1 MSFRRNL
8 HWLIYPL
15 FILSC
20 ARQTSP
26 TGGPKDTIPP
36 ILVRSFPAKQQ
47 INFKGDKIELLFN
60 EMVAVSNPKEQVII
74 TPDVGKDYEIT
85 ANKNKVTLTLKTKLK
100 DSTTYSFNFRDA
112 VQDITE
118 KNPAVNL
125 KLALSTGSYI
135 DSLSVQGK
143 TFDPIKN
150 KDLKDITVA
159 LYQSDTFNILKHK
172 AVYITKSNEKGDYI
186 IENLKPGTYYIYA
199 IDDKNRNLLV
209 DSKTEIYGYLID
221 SINLTAN
228 IKAVTIPL
236 VKLDARTLKFT
247 NSRPYNTYFNIKT
260 SKNLKSYKLTSPGEV
275 ILSSFGDDQANIKV
289 YNTFDTKDSVAV
301 RFQALDSINNTLD
314 TTLYAKFNQ
323 REVKPEA
330 FTIKS
335 EGFKVIANKGIIKG
349 KIQFNKPLLD
359 IRFDSIIYRID
370 SMKTVTFSRENI
382 SWDSLHNKL
391 TLEKTFDKTLLEKP
405 KESEIP
411 VNQKQPPSKPSKD
424 SKSPPK
430 KIINNQLYIGDASF
444 ISIELDSSKRFEE
457 QLRPQTLEESGILFI
472 EIETTQP
479 HYIIELLDKNF
490 NLVSSQHDIRK
501 TSFEDLTPG
510 EYQIRLI
517 IDKNNDGK
525 WSPGNYLTKD
535 EPEPIRFYT
544 NEKRSSVINLKANW
558 EVGPL
563 LIKYP

>member
-1 MSFRRNL
+1 
-8 HWLIYPL
+8 
-15 FILSC
+15 
-20 ARQTSP
+20 
-26 TGGPKDTIPP
+26 
-36 ILVRSFPAKQQ
+36 
-47 INFKGDKIELLFN
+47 
-60 EMVAVSNPKEQVII
+60 MVAVSNPKEQVII

-85 ANKNKVTLTLKTKLK
+85 ANKNKVSLTLKNKLK

-135 DSLSVQGK
+135 DSLYVQGK
-143 TFDPIKN
+143 VFDPIKN

-199 IDDKNRNLLV
+199 IDDKNRNLLI
-209 DSKTEIYGYLID
+209 DSKTEIYGYLTD
-221 SINLTAN
+221 SINLKAN
-228 IKAVTIPL
+228 AKAVTIPL

-260 SKNLKSYKLTSPGEV
+260 SKNLKSYKLSSPAEV

-289 YNTFDTKDSVAV
+289 YNTFDAKDSVAV

-335 EGFKVIANKGIIKG
+335 EGFKVIAHKGIIKG

-359 IRFDSIIYRID
+359 IRFDSIIYKID

-391 TLEKTFDKTLLEKP
+391 TLEKTFDKILLEKP
-405 KESEIP
+405 KESQIS

-424 SKSPPK
+424 SNPAPK

-490 NLVSSQHDIRK
+490 NIVSSQRDIRK

-525 WSPGNYLTKD
+525 WSPGNYLTKE